1 MGELKKLLTYGF
13 VMLERQPR
21 GYNIPRIVKIFAFAE
36 GAALVGCYYFWN
48 RMNRSRDY
56 RKYMRDNYP
65 SILNGFYKV
74 GETINSDD
82 QTRQLDIKIWEIQA
96 NSEK

>member
-1 MGELKKLLTYGF
+1 
-13 VMLERQPR
+13 
-21 GYNIPRIVKIFAFAE
+21 
-36 GAALVGCYYFWN
+36 
-48 RMNRSRDY
+48 
-56 RKYMRDNYP
+56 MRDNYP